1 MHHGQSRGKRKTQK
15 SMLKHVNFT
24 KSGEH
29 FTKSEGKFAKVGENN
44 IFSEIGGKCTETAKI
59 GGNKKF
65 VVGD

>member
-1 MHHGQSRGKRKTQK
+1 
-15 SMLKHVNFT
+15 MLKHVNFT